1 MHLLSLMLLLFV
13 PFSYAMTYADIP
25 LVIDDKTP
33 NLETMPPSEKNKWM
47 DIIWAKSITKQSK
60 KEGLVLDS
68 HQKKQ
73 ATVMMAKSPQG
84 LMNAVNY
91 YMAAHMGAGEHMY
104 AYALD
109 NGSAVM
115 VVVNENLEQKKLV
128 EQVDITQFIENY
140 KKNYALGS
148 CPLIKAV
155 KYPLRIDFFM
165 LGNHKGK
172 DYIFGSFS
180 VDRKYCKT
188 ID

>member
-1 MHLLSLMLLLFV
+1 MMLFFSSLSC
-13 PFSYAMTYADIP
+13 AMTYADIP
-25 LVIDDKTP
+25 LVIDEKTP
-33 NLETMPPSEKNKWM
+33 NVKNMPPSEKSKWM

-73 ATVMMAKSPQG
+73 AAIMMAKSPQG

-91 YMAAHMGAGEHMY
+91 YMAAQMGAGEYMY

-115 VVVNENLEQKKLV
+115 VVVNENLEQKQLV
-128 EQVDITQFIENY
+128 EQVDIARFIKNY
-140 KKNYALGS
+140 KKSYAYGS
-148 CPLIKAV
+148 CPLIKEV

-165 LGNHKGK
+165 LGNHQGK

-180 VDRKYCKT
+180 VDRNYCQT
-188 ID
+188 IENLKIQ